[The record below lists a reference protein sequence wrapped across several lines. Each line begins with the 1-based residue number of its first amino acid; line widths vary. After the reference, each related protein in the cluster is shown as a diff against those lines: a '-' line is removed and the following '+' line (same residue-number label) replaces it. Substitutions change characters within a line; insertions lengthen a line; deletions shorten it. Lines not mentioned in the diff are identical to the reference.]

1 MTSLSADAVALRLLD
16 RFSASDTASVTAPTS
31 DNATMSTPMPVALG
45 DKPTRRSRTVTTP
58 TETQI
63 PTPRR
68 SDQSAAQSAKTHVT
82 RPATTIGRV
91 PTSVSTQLDPAHRV
105 QDSAQTE
112 TTPAD
117 ANLAAELI
125 ASGVTTQPV
134 ETVIAV
140 LGTPPARWRMWR

>member
-68 SDQSAAQSAKTHVT
+68 SDQSAAQSAKTHVHAACNDHRTGTNICIDTT
-82 RPATTIGRV
+82 R
-91 PTSVSTQLDPAHRV
+91 
-105 QDSAQTE
+105 
-112 TTPAD
+112 
-117 ANLAAELI
+117 
-125 ASGVTTQPV
+125 SG
-134 ETVIAV
+134 A
-140 LGTPPARWRMWR
+140 